1 MIDISLFVTGKR
13 VLVPNL
19 LPVSRVLGHDAMFPC
34 LTLEWNSGSMFLGW
48 LDEHAA

>member
-1 MIDISLFVTGKR
+1 MFVSEKR

-34 LTLEWNSGSMFLGW
+34 PTLEWDSGSMFLGW